1 MNEKF
6 IGSRRGSI
14 PRPLGWQTKMLT
26 TRPPRLSEL
35 RRTKNAIRIQE
46 AWLESVNTRTGHRMN
61 IELRWTLELIDFIL
75 LGEYWTF
82 QTTRIHHKA
91 WWTKFES
98 FQMNLR
104 TYEEFRSIN
113 NSDLCITLPRVN
125 ICANQLQTHVILWR
139 GRSRLGGHQH
149 SSIGLTYPS
158 TSPWSYHW
166 S

>member
-14 PRPLGWQTKMLT
+14 PRPLGWQAKMLT
-26 TRPPRLSEL
+26 TRPPKLSEL

-46 AWLESVNTRTGHRMN
+46 AWLESVNTRTGHWMN
-61 IELRWTLELIDFIL
+61 IELRWTLELIDCIL

-82 QTTRIHHKA
+82 KQPEFTTKLGEPNL
-91 WWTKFES
+91 ES

-104 TYEEFRSIN
+104 TYEEFKSIN

-125 ICANQLQTHVILWR
+125 LCANQLQTHVILWR

-158 TSPWSYHW
+158 TSPWSYLW